1 MHQHEFGLRMSN
13 QIIRHGEVIHEA
25 VADYWDFSQA
35 GNLNVQQPSFLLQR
49 GDAIRTTCYYNS
61 TGTTKFGMSS
71 GDEMCIAYMIYYPKE
86 AIPDKMCTYSK
97 DSSEL
102 SYHVETIDE
111 AGLEREFGVDSG
123 HCAATTLTSTK
134 LMRLSMKVSQKSPP
148 FLALVFVV
156 VANAAVI
163 AFIIIF
169 RRNNQKVQ
177 YSKLSL
183 SEAEA

>member
-1 MHQHEFGLRMSN
+1 MSN
-13 QIIRHGEVIHEA
+13 QVVRHGEVIHEA
-25 VADYWDFSQA
+25 VADYWDFTQTGSFR
-35 GNLNVQQPSFLLQR
+35 VHQPSFLLQR

-61 TGTTKFGMSS
+61 TGTTKFGISS
-71 GDEMCIAYMIYYPKE
+71 GDEMCIAFLIYYPKE
-86 AIPDKMCTYSK
+86 AIPEKMCTYSK

-111 AGLEREFGVDSG
+111 GGLEREFGVDSG

-134 LMRLSMKVSQKSPP
+134 MMRPLMKVAQKSPL
-148 FLALVFVV
+148 FLALVFVM

-169 RRNNQKVQ
+169 RCNNQRVR
-177 YSKLSL
+177 YSRLSL
-183 SEAEA
+183 SEAAA